1 MTDKIEI
8 DYAQID
14 KLIQYF
20 RTSAESYKTRHRLIA
35 QMVDKL
41 ETEWIGRGSQ
51 AFQNDMRDVILPA
64 MNRLVTNFD
73 TLSQVLHQ
81 VAVILRQAEEA
92 GSRLFMSEG
101 GFLAG
106 LRTAIGNLMDATATD
121 KAKLDAIHKR
131 LSEYVTGD
139 GWTFTPN
146 AGFTFGEQLEQI
158 GGSCVIYGA
167 MNLLVHEGIDIS
179 PEKAQEYLDQFTKQY
194 KQDYDFPLDA
204 AKKILNDHNVPYEEG
219 HFRNKLFGFIDLPT
233 FRDLL
238 GVNEERAKQFLV
250 DQVSQGNTLYVTSQI
265 DDAFGIGVTDG
276 HAYNVVGIQ
285 KDDNGNATNVLVATN
300 WGKGFNVEH
309 NVSYDRYMQ
318 IPMDK
323 FMTDWM
329 AHMDGYYIV
338 LK

>member
-8 DYAQID
+8 DYLVIE

-20 RTSAESYKTRHRLIA
+20 RTSAESYHTRHQLLKR
-35 QMVDKL
+35 MVDEL
-41 ETEWIGRGSQ
+41 ETEWIGRGSE
-51 AFQNDMRDVILPA
+51 AFQYEMRDTALPA
-64 MNRLVTNFD
+64 MKRLATNFD
-73 TLSQVLHQ
+73 TIAQVLNQ

-101 GFLAG
+101 LLGG
-106 LRTAIGNLMDATATD
+106 LRTAIGNLMDASATD

-131 LSEYVTGD
+131 LSDYVTGN

-146 AGFTFGEQLEQI
+146 AGFTFGEHLEQI

-167 MNLLVHEGIDIS
+167 MNLLIHEGIDIS
-179 PEKAQEYLDQFTKQY
+179 PEQAKEYLDQFTKQHNR
-194 KQDYDFPLDA
+194 DYNFPLDA
-204 AKKILNDHNVPYEEG
+204 AKKILDDHNAPYEEG
-219 HFRNKLFGFIDLPT
+219 HFRNKLLGFIDLPG

-238 GVNEERAKQFLV
+238 GVNEERAKQFLI
-250 DQVSQGNTLYVTSQI
+250 DQVSQGNTLYVTSQV
-265 DDAFGIGVTDG
+265 DDAFGMATSDG

-285 KDDNGNATNVLVATN
+285 KDGHGNATNVLVATN
-300 WGKGFNVEH
+300 WGKGFSPEY